1 MGTPGIVDPQIL
13 VQTVPSYTDEAIK
26 AKVQGVVLLQA
37 IIRKNGR
44 VDSPIVLRGLG
55 YGLEERAIKET
66 EGRRTYINA
75 RGAPLTVRTDGERR
89 ISAS

>member
-1 MGTPGIVDPQIL
+1 MANV
-13 VQTVPSYTDEAIK
+13 
-26 AKVQGVVLLQA
+26 KVAEIPPHETLYDHLDAAGYLMCTFDQFPT
-37 IIRKNGR
+37 
-44 VDSPIVLRGLG
+44 SPF
-55 YGLEERAIKET
+55 EERAIKET